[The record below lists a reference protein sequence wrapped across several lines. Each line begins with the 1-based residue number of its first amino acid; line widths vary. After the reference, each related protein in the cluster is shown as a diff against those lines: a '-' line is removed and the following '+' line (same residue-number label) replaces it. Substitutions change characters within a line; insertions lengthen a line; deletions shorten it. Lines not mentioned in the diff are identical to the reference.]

1 MRFLIVAAALM
12 LVGCWMGDGLYSSYD
27 ARQPIPAGIY
37 RATARDEKPHLERVT
52 LLPDGM
58 TNIGDGDGNGV
69 YGFAPIDGQNRRFV
83 VWYRKDPESP
93 TDRAQM
99 YMLLEKRSNDEFV
112 MYLPCCNGADAEA
125 ARRTGAKVE
134 DGVSKTCV
142 FPTRASLEGAM
153 RQIQNLDEVIKI
165 VRVHDK

>member
-1 MRFLIVAAALM
+1 MRFLIVVAALM
-12 LVGCWMGDGLYSSYD
+12 LGGCWMGDGLYSSGD
-27 ARQPIPAGIY
+27 ARQPISAGVY

-58 TNIGDGDGNGV
+58 TRIADEDGNSL
-69 YGFAPIDGQNRRFV
+69 YGFAPLDSDNRRFV

-99 YMLLEKRSNDEFV
+99 YMLLEKRSDDEFV
-112 MYLPCCNGADAEA
+112 MYLPSCDGADAET
-125 ARRTGAKVE
+125 ARSTGAKIE

-153 RQIQNLDEVIKI
+153 RQIQNLDEVITI